1 MSLKHIPK
9 TYLNSEDFDNHIE
22 RLTDRKLSAKARK
35 LGFKDVHDMY
45 NYLGYLGTLG
55 GAKNTALAKYI
66 IDLYRTRGTPHL
78 SGKSRSRKDWIRFYQ
93 GEGYT
98 KKEAVQILLGGGE
111 HV

>member
-22 RLTDRKLSAKARK
+22 RLTDRKLSSKARN

-55 GAKNTALAKYI
+55 GAKNTTLAKHI
-66 IDLYRTRGTPHL
+66 IDLYRTRGTPYL
-78 SGKSRSRKDWIRFYQ
+78 SSKVNSRKDWVRWYQ
-93 GEGYT
+93 GAGYT
-98 KKEAVQILLGGGE
+98 KKEAIQIILGGVV